1 MVGFIRI
8 GKEYLQKFAVGI
20 SPSEETVAP
29 QSVGAGASATLKDT
43 GTTAIPFAIVVFQGD
58 GDAQVR
64 YDVVVGGKTYSLYA
78 NEIGIL
84 VVVNATLKITAVNT
98 DTVSARNTGTIVI
111 ARVA

>member
-20 SPSEETVAP
+20 SPSEETIAP

-64 YDVVVGGKTYSLYA
+64 YDITIGNTTYSLYA
-78 NEIGIL
+78 SEIGLL
-84 VVVNATLKITAVNT
+84 VIVNSTLKIVAVNE
-98 DTVSARNTGTIVI
+98 DTIARKTGTIVI
-111 ARVA
+111 SRVA